1 MILQRILTEGQLALS
16 ALDLETWPDA
26 ERELLAPEVR
36 ERYDRLKG
44 AVQLIVGE
52 RASIAAGARTAK
64 VSHDEMERVLRR
76 CFDMAPD
83 GRIQGFRALVKYRRH
98 KKYARSGKRK
108 GGYAGQ
114 LEYLFA
120 KFPDVEH
127 DVIQRH
133 KRGESVRHIRKFML
147 EALRTLGLGAA
158 DYPFNTASK
167 GREALRRYF
176 NRLGDELF
184 TEVAHAR
191 YGKAAGQRSEQ
202 REAGSKRVVLRPYER
217 VEFDAHRCDAKFIIS
232 IDGPDGLPRKLALE
246 RIWLLTAIDCGTR
259 AVLGYGI
266 SLNRQCTLEDV
277 LGALDRSVKGP
288 PRPQITIAGL
298 TYNPGAGF
306 PQQLIPV
313 CAYHLYDRL
322 SLDNALAH
330 QSAQIHA
337 SVSQKMQ
344 CVVNLGTSGHPNER
358 AFVERFFGTLTA
370 HGMQR
375 TPSSTGTGPDDPR
388 RKDPDEQACRYEFT
402 LDEGLQLLDV
412 LIANYNAEVHGE
424 THFSPLDYLR
434 TYFREVSALH
444 RTVPPSERDTW
455 TLNRLWVR
463 AVIQGGIKRGRRPY
477 IKYLRAE
484 YRNQAITGN
493 TQLVG
498 REVWMCINPD
508 DLRLAEVFLDGT
520 SLGWVRAGGRWG
532 LVKHSLATRKL
543 FNKLVKEKE
552 IHLGTED
559 PIESVR
565 RHLKRKATASKK
577 AANQLAKLNRELDVT
592 DEPLRHEERPAQ
604 GRGYQGGHFEPDADD
619 RIQLPR
625 RSVD

>member
-1 MILQRILTEGQLALS
+1 VTLQRILSDGQYPLA
-16 ALDLETWPDA
+16 ALDLAAWADA
-26 ERELLAPEVR
+26 ERELLGTEAR
-36 ERYDRLKG
+36 ERYDRLKA

-52 RASIAAGARTAK
+52 RGSVASGARTAK
-64 VSHDEMERVLRR
+64 VSHDEMARILRR
-76 CFDMAPD
+76 CFEMAPD
-83 GRIQGFRALVKYRRH
+83 GRIQGFRALIKHRRH
-98 KKYARSGKRK
+98 KKYARSGKNNN
-108 GGYAGQ
+108 GFAGQ
-114 LEYLFA
+114 LEYLFGQ
-120 KFPDVEH
+120 FPDIERELVNLY
-127 DVIQRH
+127 
-133 KRGESVRHIRKFML
+133 KRGESIRTIRKFLL
-147 EALRTLGLGAA
+147 EALRKLGLGAA

-176 NRLGDELF
+176 KRLGNELF

-191 YGKAAGQRSEQ
+191 YGEAAGQRAEQ
-202 REAGSKRVVLRPYER
+202 REAGSKRVILRPYER
-217 VEFDAHRCDAKFIIS
+217 VEFDAHRCDATFIIS

-246 RIWLLTAIDCGTR
+246 RIWLLTAIDSGTR
-259 AVLGYGI
+259 AALGYGI

-330 QSAQIHA
+330 QSAQIHV

-358 AFVERFFGTLTA
+358 ALVERFFGTLTA

-375 TPSSTGTGPDDPR
+375 TPSTTGTGPGDPR
-388 RKDPDEQACRYEFT
+388 RRDPDEQACRYEFT

-434 TYFREVSALH
+434 TYFREVPALH
-444 RTVPPSERDTW
+444 RTVPPSERETW

-477 IKYLRAE
+477 IKFQRAE

-508 DLRLAEVFLDGT
+508 DLRVAEVFLDGA
-520 SLGWVRAGGRWG
+520 SLGGVRVGGRWG
-532 LVKHSLATRKL
+532 LVRHSLATRKL
-543 FNKLVKEKE
+543 FNKLVKEKA

-559 PIESVR
+559 PVEALW
-565 RHLKRKATASKK
+565 RHLKRKAAASKK
-577 AANQLAKLNRELDVT
+577 AANQLAKLNRELDQT
-592 DEPLRHEERPAQ
+592 DGPPRNDEAPLQIGQDQ
-604 GRGYQGGHFEPDADD
+604 GKRFEPDAED
-619 RIQLPR
+619 RITLPR
-625 RSVD
+625 RSVS